1 MPARHPAR
9 PPGAGDVP
17 AAPLVPLHLAAIALC
32 LALAGATWLSCA
44 GRFDP
49 ARQDVV
55 LVVVD
60 TLRADHLGVY
70 GYERATSPR
79 LDAFA
84 RRAAVF
90 DAAWSAAPWTLPS
103 VMSIMT
109 SRYPSSHRVEND
121 GLRLADDVPTL
132 AETLRRA
139 GYATGGFVSHVYVSS
154 LYGFGRGFEVF
165 DDFGLSQPGYRL
177 EAGMEPGADRVTDA
191 ALAWLRGQGRRPV
204 FLLVH
209 YFDPHWPYAP
219 PETYRA
225 LFPDPYHG
233 PLDASYDAISKF
245 LDPLTPIPEDYR
257 QFLIDRYDG
266 EVRFVDDQFSRLLD
280 GLAATGRAPR
290 SWVVVTGDHGEEFKD
305 HGSMGHGRRLYEETI
320 HVPLI
325 IGRAAGQAGAGAT
338 GRRVAAPVSGIDL
351 FPTIAALAGAAAPA
365 GLQGTSL
372 APLLG
377 PGGSGSPVAD
387 RPLVCETIR
396 LNAHLKALRRGPL
409 KLIQS
414 MDENRTELYD
424 LAADPRERTDLSDK
438 RPDERRAMVRTLF
451 SQVDFLSGGWNVR
464 WSSDGR
470 KHTFQGELRT
480 TGIFRTI
487 VPLFRER
494 GKYVLGSPNT
504 LDFTDAGQTGASG
517 LSFTTS
523 PVDAPVEFN
532 LLVDG
537 RPVLDRIFL
546 GGKEAHPRAMP
557 FSLEGK
563 PSADAAYSKPPRADG
578 RELGFF
584 IWRLRPAAPDQEIVL
599 DDEIR
604 ERLRSLGYIN

>member
-1 MPARHPAR
+1 MTVRTPAR
-9 PPGAGDVP
+9 PCATGRVP
-17 AAPLVPLHLAAIALC
+17 HPLCRRAAALF
-32 LALAGATWLSCA
+32 LGLLGLSCA

-49 ARQDVV
+49 SRQDVV

-60 TLRADHLGVY
+60 TLRADHLGAY
-70 GYERATSPR
+70 GYERPTSPR

-84 RRAAVF
+84 RRATVF

-121 GLRLADDVPTL
+121 GLRLAADVPTL
-132 AETLRRA
+132 AETLKRA

-154 LYGFGRGFEVF
+154 TFGFARGFDLFE
-165 DDFGLSQPGYRL
+165 DFGLSGPEYRL
-177 EAGMEPGADRVTDA
+177 EAGMEPRADRVTDA
-191 ALAWLRGQGRRPV
+191 ALDWLRGQGRRPV

-219 PETYRA
+219 PEAYRA
-225 LFPDPYHG
+225 LFPDAYRG
-233 PLDASYDAISKF
+233 PLDASYDSISKF
-245 LDPLTPIPEDYR
+245 LDPLTPIPDDYR
-257 QFLIDRYDG
+257 RFLIDRYDG
-266 EVRFVDDQFSRLLD
+266 EIRFVDDQIGRLLD
-280 GLAATGRAPR
+280 GLAASGRAPR
-290 SWVVVTGDHGEEFKD
+290 AWVVLTADHGEEFKD

-320 HVPLI
+320 HVPLV
-325 IGRAAGQAGAGAT
+325 IGRAAAGGIASPGGAPAGA
-338 GRRVAAPVSGIDL
+338 RVSVPVSGIDL
-351 FPTIAALAGAAAPA
+351 FPTIAGLAGAPAPA
-365 GLQGTSL
+365 GLQGASL

-377 PGGSGSPVAD
+377 SGTGGAPAAD

-424 LAADPRERTDLSDK
+424 LVADPRERRDLSDA
-438 RPDERRAMVRTLF
+438 RPDERRSLVRTLF

-464 WSSDGR
+464 WSGDG
-470 KHTFQGELRT
+470 HGHSFQGTLRT
-480 TGIFRTI
+480 RGIFRTV

-494 GKYVLGSPNT
+494 GKYVLGPPNQ
-504 LDFTDAGQTGASG
+504 LEFTDAGQAGASG
-517 LSFTTS
+517 MSFTLS
-523 PVDAPVEFN
+523 PDDAAVEFD
-532 LLVDG
+532 LRIDG
-537 RPVLDRIFL
+537 RPVTDRVFL
-546 GGKEAHPRAMP
+546 GGNETKPRAMP

-563 PSADAAYSKPPRADG
+563 PSADAAFTKPPRADG
-578 RELGFF
+578 RDLGFF
-584 IWRLRPAAPDQEIVL
+584 IWRLRPAAADQEIVL

-604 ERLRSLGYIN
+604 ERLRSLGYAN